1 MIDAGKRLL
10 LGVQIDAVDYEGA
23 LARILTAARAGQPLG
38 VSALAVH
45 GVMTGVRSAEQR
57 WRINHLDLVTPD
69 GQPVRW
75 GLNLLH
81 GTGLPDQVHGAVLT
95 ARLLPHLEQ
104 ERIAVYWYGTTA
116 ETLALLREE
125 LARRHPALVIA
136 GMEPSRFGTATPAE
150 LDQVAARIRAC
161 GAQICFVG
169 LGCPRQETFVSAM
182 RDRLGMPALAVGAA
196 FTYLSGELREPPA
209 FMRRHGF
216 EWLWRLVLEPRRL
229 WKRYVLLNPAYLA
242 LLAVQRVTG
251 RTVRPAGRE
260 PAADARV
267 PA

>member
-10 LGVQIDAVDYEGA
+10 LGVRLDAVDYEAA
-23 LARILTAARAGQPLG
+23 LHRILAAARAGQPLG

-45 GVMTGVRSAEQR
+45 GVMTGVLDAEQR

-81 GTGLPDQVHGAVLT
+81 GTTLPDQVHGAVLT
-95 ARLLPHLEQ
+95 AKLLPHLED
-104 ERIAVYWYGTTA
+104 EKIAVYWYGTTP
-116 ETLALLREE
+116 ETLELLRAE
-125 LARRHPALVIA
+125 LGRRHPGLVIA

-150 LDQVAARIRAC
+150 LDGIAARIRAC

-182 RDRLGMPALAVGAA
+182 RGRLDMPALAVGAA
-196 FTYLSGELREPPA
+196 FTYLSGELQEPPG
-209 FMRRHGF
+209 FMRRHGL
-216 EWLWRLVLEPRRL
+216 EWLWRLAHEPRRL
-229 WKRYVLLNPAYLA
+229 WRRYVLLNPAYLT
-242 LLAVQRVTG
+242 LLAVQRLTG
-251 RTVRPAGRE
+251 RTVRPEGKE
-260 PAADARV
+260 PPADARV

>member
-1 MIDAGKRLL
+1 VIDAGKRVL
-10 LGVQIDAVDYEGA
+10 LGVRLDAVDYEGA
-23 LARILTAARAGQPLG
+23 LARILAAARAGQPLA

-45 GVMTGVRSAEQR
+45 GVMTGVLDAEQR

-75 GLNLLH
+75 GLNLLY
-81 GTGLPDQVHGAVLT
+81 GTSLPDQVHGAVLT
-95 ARLLPHLEQ
+95 AKLLPHLE
-104 ERIAVYWYGTTA
+104 EEKIAVYWYGTTPT
-116 ETLALLREE
+116 TLALLREE
-125 LARRHPALVIA
+125 LARRHPGLVIA
-136 GMEPSRFGTATPAE
+136 GMEPSRFGSATPAE
-150 LDQVAARIRAC
+150 LDAIAARIRAC

-209 FMRRHGF
+209 FMRRHGL

-229 WKRYVLLNPAYLA
+229 WRRYVLLNPAYLS
-242 LLAVQRVTG
+242 LLAVQRLTG
-251 RTVRPAGRE
+251 RTASPAGRE
-260 PAADARV
+260 PAPDAPV

>member
-23 LARILTAARAGQPLG
+23 LARILAAARAGQPLG

-45 GVMTGVRSAEQR
+45 GVMTGVQSAEQR
-57 WRINHLDLVTPD
+57 WRINQLDLVTPD

-75 GLNLLH
+75 GLNMLH
-81 GTGLPDQVHGAVLT
+81 GTELSDQVHGAVLT
-95 ARLLPHLEQ
+95 ARLLPHLED
-104 ERIAVYWYGTTA
+104 EKIAVYWYGTTP
-116 ETLALLREE
+116 ETLALLRAE
-125 LARRHPALVIA
+125 LQRRHPGLVIA

-150 LDQVAARIRAC
+150 LDAIAARIRAC
-161 GAQICFVG
+161 GAQVCFVG

-196 FTYLSGELREPPA
+196 FTYLSGELSEPPA

-216 EWLWRLVLEPRRL
+216 EWLWRLLHEPRRL

>member
-1 MIDAGKRLL
+1 MIDGGKRLL
-10 LGVQIDAVDYEGA
+10 LGVRLDAVDYEEA
-23 LARILTAARAGQPLG
+23 QRRILVAAREGRSLG

-45 GVMTGVRSAEQR
+45 GVMTGVLDAEQR

-75 GLNLLH
+75 GLNFLY

-95 ARLLPHLEQ
+95 ARLLTPLEDEQ
-104 ERIAVYWYGTTA
+104 LPVYWYGSTP

-125 LARRHPALVIA
+125 LGRRHPRLVIA

-150 LDQVAARIRAC
+150 LDAIAARIAAC
-161 GAQICFVG
+161 GAKICFVG
-169 LGCPRQETFVSAM
+169 LGCPRQETFVAAM
-182 RDRLGMPALAVGAA
+182 RDRLPMPALAVGAA

-209 FMRRHGF
+209 VLRRHGF
-216 EWLWRLVLEPRRL
+216 EWLWRLVHEPRRL
-229 WKRYVLLNPAYLA
+229 WRRYVLLNPAYLT

-251 RTVRPAGRE
+251 RTVRPDGRE
-260 PAADARV
+260 PAADASV

>member
-10 LGVQIDAVDYEGA
+10 LGVRLDAVDYEGA
-23 LARILTAARAGQPLG
+23 LDRILAAAREGRPLG

-45 GVMTGVRSAEQR
+45 GVMTGVLDAEQR

-95 ARLLPHLEQ
+95 ARLLPHLEE
-104 ERIAVYWYGTTA
+104 ERIAAYWYGTTPA
-116 ETLALLREE
+116 TLALLREE
-125 LARRHPALVIA
+125 LARRHPGLVIA

-150 LDQVAARIRAC
+150 LDAIAARIRAC

-169 LGCPRQETFVSAM
+169 LGCPRQETFVAAM

-209 FMRRHGF
+209 FMRRHGL

-229 WKRYVLLNPAYLA
+229 WRRYVLLNPAYLA

-260 PAADARV
+260 PSADAPV

>member
-1 MIDAGKRLL
+1 VIDAGKRVL
-10 LGVQIDAVDYEGA
+10 LGVRLDAVDYEGA
-23 LARILTAARAGQPLG
+23 LARILAAARAGQPLG

-45 GVMTGVRSAEQR
+45 GVMTGVMDAEQR

-75 GLNLLH
+75 GLNLLY
-81 GTGLPDQVHGAVLT
+81 GTDLPDQVHGAVLT
-95 ARLLPHLEQ
+95 AKLLPHLE
-104 ERIAVYWYGTTA
+104 EEKIAVYWYGTTPT
-116 ETLALLREE
+116 TLALLREE
-125 LARRHPALVIA
+125 LARRHPGLVIA
-136 GMEPSRFGTATPAE
+136 GMEPSRFGQATPAE
-150 LDQVAARIRAC
+150 LDAIAARIRAC

-209 FMRRHGF
+209 FMRRHGL

-229 WKRYVLLNPAYLA
+229 WRRYVLLNPAYLS
-242 LLAVQRVTG
+242 LLAVQRLTG
-251 RTVRPAGRE
+251 RTRSPEGRE
-260 PAADARV
+260 PAPDAPV

>member
-1 MIDAGKRLL
+1 MIDAGKRVL
-10 LGVQIDAVDYEGA
+10 LGVRLDAVDYEGA
-23 LARILTAARAGQPLG
+23 LARILAAARAGQPLG

-45 GVMTGVRSAEQR
+45 GVMTGVMDAEQR

-75 GLNLLH
+75 GLNLLY
-81 GTGLPDQVHGAVLT
+81 GTDLPDQVHGAVLT
-95 ARLLPHLEQ
+95 AKLLPHLEQ
-104 ERIAVYWYGTTA
+104 ERIAVYWYGTTPA
-116 ETLALLREE
+116 TLALLREE
-125 LARRHPALVIA
+125 LARRHPGLVIA
-136 GMEPSRFGTATPAE
+136 GMEPSRFGPATPAE
-150 LDQVAARIRAC
+150 LDAIAARIRAC

-229 WKRYVLLNPAYLA
+229 WKRYVLLNPAYLT
-242 LLAVQRVTG
+242 LLALQRLTG
-251 RTVRPAGRE
+251 RTRNPKGRE
-260 PAADARV
+260 PSPDAPV